1 MSLPLIFIAAFTI
14 AFSGAIMPGPVLTA
28 TIHQVAKRGAW
39 AGVLIAAGHAIL
51 ELVLVVAL
59 YFGLGRLLED
69 ERLFNNVL
77 GSVGLVGG
85 VLLLGMAWG
94 MARYEVK
101 AIEAEDEGKRKKEK
115 GKNGEQAK
123 EEEEGKRKKE
133 KGKTSERLGSG
144 NHECEGNDQEA
155 RGKNGSR
162 FFPFSFFLLPSGC
175 MEPVAAG
182 MLTSLS
188 NPYWMGWWV
197 TVGLPL
203 VAKSRSHAL
212 VGLGVFYVGHVLA
225 DFTWYGAVGFALA
238 EGKAFAGGTAFKWLI
253 RFCVVFMA
261 AMGVYFIVS
270 GIGFLRAGG

>member
-1 MSLPLIFIAAFTI
+1 MSLPLIFITAFTI
-14 AFSGAIMPGPVLTA
+14 AFSGAVMPGPVLTA

-85 VLLLGMAWG
+85 ALLLGMAWG

-115 GKNGEQAK
+115 GKNGEQA
-123 EEEEGKRKKE
+123 EEEGKRKKE
-133 KGKTSERLGSG
+133 KGKNPEQIGIGEIELQDEGRGAECKNRL
-144 NHECEGNDQEA
+144 
-155 RGKNGSR
+155 R

-175 MEPVAAG
+175 LEPVAAG

-253 RFCVVFMA
+253 RFCSVFMA
-261 AMGVYFIVS
+261 VMGVYFVVS
-270 GIGFLRAGG
+270 GIGFLRAMTG